1 MLATFMSRIV
11 LALLAGAVV
20 CLLAML
26 WREHGRTEALQAQ
39 LVETEKRLARTTS
52 SESRRL
58 PATPAESTVHTPPV
72 GPPTSPAN
80 KAAAP
85 APRTFSDTERK
96 LRKQIDEQ
104 RRWTALAK
112 KADLLAALKLP
123 PDKRAAL
130 KDLLAER
137 DYVEGDAR
145 DAARAAGVEPHA
157 AAAAEL
163 AKVDARIQAL
173 LGESDYASY
182 TEQMSITVFREQLE
196 GSPIPGSLVDA
207 GTPLASEQKDWIAR
221 VMYRAFGMQ
230 LTDRP
235 AQSPDPDA
243 ARRAFAATVLA
254 EAPGNLTP
262 PQIAALREYFRKD
275 DELAAHVNTL
285 IREQSQ
291 RK

>member
-1 MLATFMSRIV
+1 MPRTI
-11 LALLAGAVV
+11 LALLTGAVLL
-20 CLLAML
+20 LLALL
-26 WREHGRTEALQAQ
+26 WSEHQRAEVLQAQ
-39 LVETEKRLARTTS
+39 LAETETRLAQAKS
-52 SESRRL
+52 AKSRRPL
-58 PATPAESTVHTPPV
+58 ATPAESTVRAPPMV
-72 GPPTSPAN
+72 PPTSPT
-80 KAAAP
+80 KTAAAP
-85 APRTFSDTERK
+85 EPRTFSDTERK
-96 LRKQIDEQ
+96 FRKQIDEQ

-112 KADLLAALKLP
+112 KADLLAALNLP

-157 AAAAEL
+157 AAAADL
-163 AKVDARIQAL
+163 AKVDARIQAV
-173 LGESDYASY
+173 LGEADYASY

-243 ARRAFAATVLA
+243 ARRTFAATFLA
-254 EAPGNLTP
+254 EASGNLTA

-275 DELAAHVNTL
+275 NELAGHLNTL